1 MSLTAKLSDGSVKMA
16 EDVVKENG
24 PFYCSFCNEEMILR
38 KGAVKIPHFA
48 HKQGSTCAYSTGE
61 TLEHEWAKLD
71 LFEAAER
78 RGIKAFIEKK
88 LSDHVRADVLL
99 DFGDQKVAVEF
110 QKSGMSVEQCK
121 QRLQHYEET
130 GIPVIWIFLLKDVQY
145 FRGNYIYRRSI
156 DTKIEYFSRIYMDGY
171 YDKTDEKYNGVGV
184 CAEKRTY
191 TYAGA
196 GYIDVWRLVD
206 IVYSEKLKVSKMF
219 KVWEKIGNVSLFD
232 KDKFYQSGNDIRGR
246 GINLKVRTRFLLG
259 PNIFEL
265 KAVLLHNEDGRM
277 VTIHCESRNKNALR
291 EGCWMAFKGWW
302 GLKDISYYDT
312 WKDMVK
318 KVNLN
323 HFNFEIKCEL
333 WEDGSPIIYKPV
345 FIPDADFINYRAR
358 YVVPDEYYE

>member
-1 MSLTAKLSDGSVKMA
+1 MSLTAQLSDGSVKIA
-16 EDVVKENG
+16 KDVVKENG

-38 KGAVKIPHFA
+38 KGMVKIPHFA

-61 TLEHEWAKLD
+61 TLEHEWAKLN
-71 LFEAAER
+71 LFMTAEKM
-78 RGIKAFIEKK
+78 GINAFIEKK

-99 DFGDQKVAVEF
+99 DFGDRKVAVEF

-121 QRLQHYEET
+121 QRLQNYKET
-130 GIPVIWIFLLKDVQY
+130 GIPVIWVFLLKDMQN
-145 FRGNYIYRRSI
+145 FEGNYIYHRAI
-156 DTKIEYFSRIYMDGY
+156 DTKIKYFSHIYSDAY
-171 YDKTDEKYNGVGV
+171 CDITDEKHPKDYI
-184 CAEKRTY
+184 EDRIY
-191 TYAGA
+191 IYAGDS
-196 GYIDVWRLVD
+196 YIDVWRLVD
-206 IVYSEKLKVSKMF
+206 IVYSKKLKVSKMF

-246 GINLKVRTRFLLG
+246 DINLKVRTRFLLG

-265 KAVLLHNEDGRM
+265 KTVLLHNEDGRIA
-277 VTIHCESRNKNALR
+277 TIHYESRNKNSLR
-291 EGCWMAFKGWW
+291 EGCWMAFRWW

-323 HFNFEIKCEL
+323 HCNFEIKCRL
-333 WEDGSPIIYKPV
+333 QDNDFPVVYKPV
-345 FIPDADFINYRAR
+345 FIPDTDFINYRAR